1 MLTDSLRSLLQ
12 KASKNS
18 RLPSDKKGVA
28 GLCTLIRVAKNEER
42 NMEYGIVSSFGTEEA
57 N

>member
-42 NMEYGIVSSFGTEEA
+42 NMEYVIVSSFGTEEA